1 MGTQNSVVDVR
12 REAGLGDCPLTL
24 QPVSSRLPHD
34 IWDRLIDFSETL
46 VTKNLSDS
54 KFQFQSFN
62 LPHYQPDL
70 QLEGLDVSDLGLLFQ
85 SHTSFTLR
93 VCGLLRF
100 SFSFRFSNSSGGLG
114 P

>member
-70 QLEGLDVSDLGLLFQ
+70 QLRDWMSVILVFSSSPTPLSL
-85 SHTSFTLR
+85 
-93 VCGLLRF
+93 CGYVVF
-100 SFSFRFSNSSGGLG
+100 
-114 P
+114 